1 MEIGMQRISN
11 YQLFTLMML
20 FQIGTTIIFGFGS
33 GAGRDA
39 WISVLL
45 SAAVGIVITGV
56 YAILLI
62 MHPGLTLVEW
72 FPKQFGK
79 WPGSFLG
86 WLYPLLFIYNAGR
99 GLADMSFLIPDTLL
113 PQTPPLFSVGLL
125 VLLLIYGLYKG
136 IEVLG
141 RLAGILLPF
150 ILLLLMLEIVFL
162 LVSGTINLRELL
174 PIAGK
179 GWAPILEAVWPAGI
193 TQSFGEMSAMTILWP
208 LAKSRKGAI
217 RTALLST
224 LGTGLLIAA
233 TDILALVVIGEPIFK
248 RAYYPMYILLRQIE
262 VGELLDNLDVLA
274 VLYFVITVFFKT
286 VLYLFAAI
294 RSIQLL
300 ANLPSIRP
308 LVIPASLFA
317 LFMSMTMTDN
327 LMEHIMGVHMTIL
340 SPYFWIPLQY
350 VLPIMLL
357 LTAVVRRF
365 VFKKRW

>member
-1 MEIGMQRISN
+1 MQKISN

-33 GAGRDA
+33 GAGKDA

-45 SAAVGIVITGV
+45 STVAGMAITGV
-56 YAILLI
+56 YAVLLS

-72 FPKQFGK
+72 FPKQFGR
-79 WPGSFLG
+79 WAGTFLG
-86 WLYPLLFIYNAGR
+86 WLYPLLFIYNTGR
-99 GLADMSFLIPDTLL
+99 ALADMSFLIPDTLL
-113 PQTPPLFSVGLL
+113 PQTPPLFSVALL

-136 IEVLG
+136 IEVIG
-141 RLAGILLPF
+141 RLAGIMLPF
-150 ILLLLMLEIVFL
+150 IILLFLLEIVFL
-162 LVSGTINLRELL
+162 LISGIINLNELL

-179 GWAPILEAVWPAGI
+179 GWNPILEGIWPAGV
-193 TQSFGEMSAMTILWP
+193 TQSFGEMIAMTMLWP

-224 LGTGLLIAA
+224 LATGLFIAA
-233 TDILALVVIGEPIFK
+233 FDILALTVIGEPIFK

-286 VLYLFAAI
+286 SLYLFAAI

-300 ANLPSIRP
+300 ANLPSVRP
-308 LVIPASLFA
+308 LVIPVSLLA
-317 LFMSMTMTDN
+317 MFMGMTMTDN

-350 VLPIMLL
+350 VLPMLLL
-357 LTAVVRRF
+357 LTAVVRKF

>member
-1 MEIGMQRISN
+1 MQRISN
-11 YQLFTLMML
+11 YQLFSLMML

-45 SAAVGIVITGV
+45 SAAVGMLITSV

-62 MHPGLTLVEW
+62 LHPGLTLVEW

-79 WPGSFLG
+79 WPGTFLG

-99 GLADMSFLIPDTLL
+99 VLADMQFLIPDTLL
-113 PQTPPLFSVGLL
+113 PHTPPLFTVVLF

-136 IEVLG
+136 VEVLG
-141 RLAGILLPF
+141 RLGGILLPF
-150 ILLLLMLEIVFL
+150 ILFLFLLEIVFL
-162 LVSGTINLRELL
+162 LMSGTINLKQLL

-179 GWAPILEAVWPAGI
+179 GWAPILETVWPTGI
-193 TQSFGEMSAMTILWP
+193 TQSFGEMSAMTMLWP
-208 LAKSRKGAI
+208 LVKRRKGAI
-217 RTALLST
+217 QTALLST
-224 LGTGLLIAA
+224 LGTGLFIAA
-233 TDILALVVIGEPIFK
+233 LDILALTVIGEPIFK

-262 VGELLDNLDVLA
+262 GGELLDNLDVLA
-274 VLYFVITVFFKT
+274 VLYFVITAFFKT

-300 ANLPSIRP
+300 ASLPSARP
-308 LVIPASLFA
+308 LVLPVSVVA
-317 LFMSMTMTDN
+317 LFMGMTMTDN

-350 VLPIMLL
+350 VLPMMLL
-357 LTAVVRRF
+357 LTAIVRKF
-365 VFKKRW
+365 IFKKQW